1 MGFRRTGWHTSQWA
15 DCEGILAGEGNTMK
29 SGTRVGKA
37 DQIMVALLEHG
48 SIEKASAALGVSDV
62 TVWRWLQKPEFQEA
76 YRRAR
81 REAFSR
87 SVARLQ
93 HASSAAVSTLLRV
106 MVDKEAPAGSRVR
119 AADCVLDHAK
129 SAIEIED
136 IEVRLER
143 LEQADKSRK

>member
-1 MGFRRTGWHTSQWA
+1 
-15 DCEGILAGEGNTMK
+15 MK
-29 SGTRVGKA
+29 SGARAGKA
-37 DQIMVALLEHG
+37 EKIILALLEHG
-48 SIEKASAALGVSDV
+48 TIEKAAAALSVSDV
-62 TVWRWLQKPEFQEA
+62 TVWRWLQKPEFQEG

-106 MVDKEAPAGSRVR
+106 MVDKDAPAGSRVR

-129 SAIEIED
+129 SAIETED

-143 LEQADKSRK
+143 LEQAGMSKKYP

>member
-1 MGFRRTGWHTSQWA
+1 
-15 DCEGILAGEGNTMK
+15 MK

-62 TVWRWLQKPEFQEA
+62 TVWRWLQRPEFQEA

-93 HASSAAVSTLLRV
+93 HASSAAVSTSERIGIEPLRV
-106 MVDKEAPAGSRVR
+106 LNATCVW
-119 AADCVLDHAK
+119 AAVTTLARSC
-129 SAIEIED
+129 
-136 IEVRLER
+136 
-143 LEQADKSRK
+143 